1 MSEPSGTNHL
11 SMIHPER
18 KVSTYAP
25 LRDASYPNHT
35 QALHGINAEQIRYR
49 RNVLNIINSV
59 YNMLTVSNIL
69 NGIG

>member
-1 MSEPSGTNHL
+1 
-11 SMIHPER
+11 
-18 KVSTYAP
+18 